1 MTETIICALI
11 TGGLTLMGVLIA
23 NGKQQAITDTKLDEL
38 TREVREHNSFAQ
50 RVPVI
55 EEQIKVINH
64 RIQDLNAMENI
75 KKRLGNLLAVKSL
88 VTITL
93 TVVFAVLALRE
104 SISGSEFLTIFTVV
118 IGFYFGTQRVNEDK
132 NS

>member
-1 MTETIICALI
+1 
-11 TGGLTLMGVLIA
+11 
-23 NGKQQAITDTKLDEL
+23 
-38 TREVREHNSFAQ
+38 
-50 RVPVI
+50 
-55 EEQIKVINH
+55 
-64 RIQDLNAMENI
+64 MENI

-118 IGFYFGTQRVNEDK
+118 IGFYFGTQRVIEDK
-132 NS
+132 NG

>member
-1 MTETIICALI
+1 
-11 TGGLTLMGVLIA
+11 
-23 NGKQQAITDTKLDEL
+23 
-38 TREVREHNSFAQ
+38 
-50 RVPVI
+50 
-55 EEQIKVINH
+55 
-64 RIQDLNAMENI
+64 MENI

-118 IGFYFGTQRVNEDK
+118 IGFYFGTKRVAEDK
-132 NS
+132 NG

>member
-1 MTETIICALI
+1 
-11 TGGLTLMGVLIA
+11 
-23 NGKQQAITDTKLDEL
+23 
-38 TREVREHNSFAQ
+38 
-50 RVPVI
+50 
-55 EEQIKVINH
+55 
-64 RIQDLNAMENI
+64 MENI

-93 TVVFAVLALRE
+93 TVIFAVLALRE

-118 IGFYFGTQRVNEDK
+118 IGFYFGTQLVNEDK

>member
-1 MTETIICALI
+1 
-11 TGGLTLMGVLIA
+11 
-23 NGKQQAITDTKLDEL
+23 
-38 TREVREHNSFAQ
+38 
-50 RVPVI
+50 
-55 EEQIKVINH
+55 
-64 RIQDLNAMENI
+64 MENI

-118 IGFYFGTQRVNEDK
+118 IGFYFGTQRVEEDK